1 MKKLLVLIGIL
12 LLTGCND
19 IKKPELIKEDEHKNE
34 ISTSYNINLD
44 NIEDEYKEV
53 VDKYLNTVPIN
64 KVLINENDAYSGTS
78 IDKINKIVLISS
90 VTDIYKKDN
99 PLIEECESDTCSLCY
114 MDDCILVSLVLEKV
128 KEKYKTGG

>member
-53 VDKYLNTVPIN
+53 VDKYVNTVPIN
-64 KVLINENDAYSGTS
+64 KVLIN
-78 IDKINKIVLISS
+78 
-90 VTDIYKKDN
+90 
-99 PLIEECESDTCSLCY
+99 
-114 MDDCILVSLVLEKV
+114 
-128 KEKYKTGG
+128 